1 MTLQQ
6 HKCKNTVFGIVFFLF
21 FFLGAIC
28 GVFLFRCLQ
37 RSDSAWLAAYCAAL
51 SGAGNLSGGALLL
64 LLLRPVAVVLA
75 VGMFPFGHRLLPLL
89 IFLRGCLMAY
99 SFSAC
104 FISGLS
110 PEFVVFRGFI
120 LLPLFYFFCRDHM
133 QSVLSADGTIRS
145 SRCLRS
151 LPVTFSTRCEEM
163 HARAAA

>member
-89 IFLRGCLMAY
+89 IFLRGCLMASRHALSVGCRPNLWY
-99 SFSAC
+99 FAVSFYCRFFIFSAAGSIPC
-104 FISGLS
+104 TKPRAPAPDPHSGGNCTHK
-110 PEFVVFRGFI
+110 R
-120 LLPLFYFFCRDHM
+120 
-133 QSVLSADGTIRS
+133 IRLW
-145 SRCLRS
+145 LR
-151 LPVTFSTRCEEM
+151 F
-163 HARAAA
+163 